1 MSRVRLVGVCLFVS
15 ILSVSFS
22 ARAAATAT
30 DLLPASALRGA
41 RAIVVGSGLD
51 TGSIAVIFAATG
63 GGTVPAAI
71 VSQSANV
78 LEMVVPP
85 TAASGPVTVTT
96 GSTTLG
102 TFGFTLLADAP
113 FVNVT
118 TLGASAQAHDLFKDA
133 SGVAV
138 ASSGKVY
145 VTDTLH
151 HQVKILAPG
160 GQVLSIIGT
169 GDPGLVNGPAASAKF
184 KQPGAVVTD
193 AAGINIYVADTG
205 NNVIRRI
212 ASDGSVTTYAG
223 SGLASDN
230 DGLALQAAFKQPMG
244 LAFDRSGNLL
254 VADSG
259 NNRIRL
265 ITPAGAVTT
274 LAGGVHDGF
283 ADGAAAQSLFKQP
296 AGVTVALSGAV
307 FVADTGNNRIRKIEN
322 GQVSTVAGTGQP
334 GFNDGSSITAQFNQ
348 PSAITSDDAGN
359 LFIADTANH
368 AIRKV
373 TFASSEATV
382 STISGNGTPGYVDGA
397 ASIARFKQPA
407 GIDCKGA
414 LFVGDAGN
422 DALRELL
429 QQVMATD
436 LYPRSGA
443 PSGGTDVRIF
453 GVGFIAGT
461 TQVMFGTAPATA
473 LTFVSSTEIIATTPA
488 GSIGAVDVKVTTPGG
503 TSTLTAAY
511 TYAAPPTIASITP
524 VKGKTAGGELV
535 TITGTNFI
543 ASATSVQIGG
553 AAATQV
559 SVTSPT
565 SLTASTPAGTA
576 GSADV
581 AVATSAGTAT
591 KPAAF
596 TYFAPPIITGFAPQ
610 QGSAGTVVIITGQN
624 FDPDAGADQVFFSS
638 LPAAVQSASATQLV
652 VLAPNGVTTGRI
664 TVTTVGGSTTS
675 ANDFST
681 SMVVSLEITAPATSF
696 QQGTTVRF
704 NAVARL
710 SNGSGTDVSS
720 QAGWSSS
727 NGNVAAVDAT
737 GAVSGR
743 GAGSAIVTTVFGG
756 FTATRSVTIES
767 LTLPAL
773 VPTPI
778 QRTAVQS
785 LADTVR
791 FLYTGPSAV
800 QTGVAT
806 TAIDDQ
812 RVSTIRGSIRDRA
825 NQPIAGVDITVVRH
839 PELGHTLSRADGV
852 FNIALNGGGTVTLH
866 LAKAGY
872 IEAERAVTTQWNE
885 QRPIDDIVLVGYD
898 GHVTAVAM
906 GASVSQIAQGSRV
919 EDVDGARTATVF
931 LPVGE
936 GATIVGRDGST
947 STVTALHIRATEF
960 TVGSTGPLAM
970 PAALPATSAY
980 TYCVELSADEA
991 TTGTVRFTK
1000 PISIYVENFIH
1011 FPVGTVVPVGY
1022 YDRVASAWKASANGR
1037 VIKILAVVNGLASVD
1052 ADGDGAADTALQIS
1066 DDERKQLAV
1075 LYAAG
1080 QTIWRATVD
1089 HFTPFDCNWS
1099 ILPPTDVQVPDEP
1112 ALSSTPNPNEHSANQ
1127 TCGWSVIDCANQVL
1141 SESIPIQGTP
1151 YSLDY
1156 NSSRAGFVQ
1165 YKTTARLTGA
1175 SLPPS
1180 VNRVELKISVAG
1192 TSRTLTFAPSAN
1204 LNYDFTWDGVDEF
1217 GRTVE
1222 GAKPGIFEVTYVYQG
1237 RYAVASSGQASDPAW
1252 AVPALVFADVTR
1264 TAAEYRLSKQSSLL
1278 LGHLD
1283 ATTAF
1288 GGWTFS
1294 PQRFY
1299 DGVSGTIYDRGTMR
1313 SVDPLQLNETII
1325 TTVAG
1330 NGRVGLGAADG
1341 GADAAHDLFSMA
1353 PAPDGAI
1360 YFTDAYKIRK
1370 LTPDGAVVTLAG
1382 TTGAGFTPDG
1392 TPALGNP
1399 LVSYQMAAGPD
1410 GTLYLIDDRTRVR
1423 KLVDGAWKTVAGNGT
1438 SESAGPIDGVLA
1450 TSVGIVANG
1459 ITIGRDGT
1467 IYLSGGGRIFR
1478 VDPDGIVHTIAG
1490 FSKTNSTSAFV
1501 DGAPATSVSVYA
1513 FGLAVGPDGSIYFA
1527 DQHNVGRVSP
1537 DGRIFHVPFAHGP
1550 STQPQNLA
1558 VAADGT
1564 LLIGDL
1570 NAAKVFAIGTDGITR
1585 LLAGTGGFIGG
1596 HITPAPTG
1604 ASRSVVVDYP
1614 WEVRVAPDGSL
1625 LLLDLT
1631 FESIRRITTS
1641 FPRVEVAGAPVFTSA
1656 DGSLAYVFSGG
1667 RHTRTLD
1674 TLTGVALET
1683 LDYDPDGNLI
1693 RVTDQDG
1700 RITTIERDTA
1710 GVPTAIVASNGQR
1723 TNLTVAAG
1731 RLMAVTEP
1739 SGASYGFVYG
1749 ANGLLSHLTDRRRGG
1764 HDFSYDAN
1772 GLLFRDNDPAGGF
1785 IALTRSG
1792 SGQTFSV
1799 TRTSAEG
1806 RTQSYASAVDT
1817 SAHETH
1823 IHTDTAGLPM
1833 TSAFFGGSSTVTTAD
1848 GTSVVSSLTADPRFG
1863 MMAPLTSSTIT
1874 TGGHTLFLAR
1884 RRSATL
1890 ADPKNP
1896 FSLTSLTDSFTANG
1910 LTWTSTYDAISR
1922 SIAHV
1927 SPTGRRSS
1935 LILDSKGRMTRVQTP
1950 SLQDTLLGYDDR
1962 GRLATITRGSR
1973 VTTYDYDAF
1982 DRVAS
1987 VTDPLHRATGF
1998 RYDSANRVI
2007 TQTLADGRTIGFSYD
2022 ENGNVTSVTP
2032 PSRPAHTFLFTPIDL
2047 ASSYAPPAAPNGG
2060 VTTYHYNRDRQLTFA
2075 TRPDGQIVSLG
2086 YDTAGRLRTL
2096 TAPTLTDTFGYDAVG
2111 HLMSI
2116 AASNGQSLAFAYGGA
2131 LLTAQQWSGTVNGTV
2146 SYAYDNNLRLVSE
2159 NGVAY
2164 SYDNDGLLM
2173 SAGALTL
2180 TRDPQNASI
2189 TGTNIGIVS
2198 DAYVY
2203 NTFGEQSEYSVMEN
2217 GALVLDEQYVRDDVG
2232 RITAQTD
2239 SLSVISTTFGY
2250 AYDPAGRLSS
2260 VTHDG
2265 VETASYTY
2273 NGNSGRATKT
2283 TPWGGTETATYDDQD
2298 RLLTYNGMSY
2308 TYTANG
2314 ERSSKTDASGM
2325 TSYIY
2330 DALGNLRTVVLP
2342 NSTQIDYVIDGQ
2354 NRRVGKKVNGT
2365 LVKGWLYGDQ
2375 LRVVAEL
2382 DGTGAVVSQF
2392 VYGTH
2397 PNVPD
2402 YMLHGG
2408 NTYRFVTDHVGSPH
2422 FLIETATAETVEH
2435 IEYDEFG
2442 NVLFDEFPGFEPFGF
2457 AGGLYDADT
2466 KLVRFGARD
2475 YDPQTGTWTTKDP
2488 IGFSGKQTN
2497 LYGYTFGDPVN
2508 YADPTGTLTI
2518 PFFGWVDLGENAGT
2532 AALGSY
2538 ADTLADPN
2546 AGWLA
2551 KGAAAVGGAFSALW
2565 TPCTS
2570 DKTFATLAAAYAANE
2585 YGGRSFWQY
2594 TNGDPAYSSKYLT
2607 RGSGWGYPYEPG
2619 AEAAERL
2626 SLPSYNSGVT
2636 VKEIPNSWR
2645 SYASGPT
2652 PVDPDFGHL
2661 GGGIQYVIKR

>member
-1 MSRVRLVGVCLFVS
+1 VCLFVS

-22 ARAAATAT
+22 ALAAATAT
-30 DLLPASALRGA
+30 DLLPASAPRGA

-51 TGSIAVIFAATG
+51 TGSIAVVFAATG

-78 LEMVVPP
+78 LEIVVPP
-85 TAASGPVTVTT
+85 TAASGPVMVTA
-96 GSTTLG
+96 GSKTLA

-113 FVNVT
+113 FVTVT

-151 HQVKILAPG
+151 HQVKILAPT
-160 GQVLSIIGT
+160 GQLLSTIGT
-169 GDPGLVNGPAASAKF
+169 GDPGLVNGTAGAAKF

-212 ASDGSVTTYAG
+212 ASDGSATTYVG
-223 SGLASDN
+223 SGLASDT
-230 DGLALQAAFKQPMG
+230 DGPALQAAFKQPMG
-244 LAFDRSGNLL
+244 LAFDLSGNLL

-296 AGVTVALSGAV
+296 AGVTVTLSGAV
-307 FVADTGNNRIRKIEN
+307 FVSDTGNNRIRKIDG
-322 GQVSTVAGTGQP
+322 GQVSTVAGAGQP

-348 PSAITSDDAGN
+348 PSALASDEAGN

-373 TFASSEATV
+373 AFAPSGATV
-382 STISGNGTPGYVDGA
+382 STVSGNGTPGYADGA
-397 ASIARFKQPA
+397 ASVARFKQPA
-407 GIDCKGA
+407 GIDSKGA

-422 DALRELL
+422 NALRELL
-429 QQVMATD
+429 QQVTATN

-443 PSGGTDVRIF
+443 PAGGTEVRIF

-461 TQVMFGTAPATA
+461 TQVTFGTGSATA
-473 LTFVSSTEIIATTPA
+473 VTYVSSTEIIATTPA
-488 GSIGAVDVKVTTPGG
+488 GPIGAVDIKVTTPTG

-511 TYAAPPTIASITP
+511 TYAAPPTIASTTP

-543 ASATSVQIGG
+543 ASATTVQIGG
-553 AAATQV
+553 AAAAQIT
-559 SVTSPT
+559 VTSPT
-565 SLTASTPAGTA
+565 SLTASTPSGAAGP
-576 GSADV
+576 ADV
-581 AVATSAGTAT
+581 VVGTSAGTAT

-596 TYFAPPIITGFAPQ
+596 MYFAPPVITGFAPQ
-610 QGSAGTVVIITGQN
+610 QGSAGTVVTITGQH
-624 FDPDAGADQVFFSS
+624 FDPDASADQVFFSS

-652 VLAPNGVTTGRI
+652 VLAPSGVSTGRI
-664 TVTTVGGSTTS
+664 TVTTAGGSATS
-675 ANDFST
+675 ATDFST
-681 SMVVSLEITAPATSF
+681 STIISLEITAPATSF
-696 QQGTTVRF
+696 QQGTAVRF

-710 SNGSGTDVSS
+710 SNGSGTDVSL

-727 NGNVAAVDAT
+727 NGDVAAVDTT

-743 GAGSAIVTTVFGG
+743 GAGNAVVTAVFGG

-767 LTLPAL
+767 LTVPVL
-773 VPTPI
+773 VPTAI
-778 QRTAVQS
+778 NRTAVQS

-806 TAIDDQ
+806 NAIDDQ
-812 RVSTIRGSIRDRA
+812 RVSTIRGSFHDRA
-825 NQPIAGVDITVVRH
+825 RQPIAGVDVTVVGH
-839 PELGHTLSRADGV
+839 PELGHTLSRMDGV
-852 FNIALNGGGTVTLH
+852 FNIALNGGGTLTLH

-872 IEAERAVTTQWNE
+872 IEADRAVTTQWNE
-885 QRPIDDIVLVGYD
+885 QRSIDDIVLVGYD
-898 GHVTAVAM
+898 AHVTAVAM
-906 GASVSQIAQGSRV
+906 GASTSQIAQGSRV

-936 GATIVGRDGST
+936 GATIVGRDGLT
-947 STVTALHIRATEF
+947 STVTALHVRATEF

-1000 PISIYVENFIH
+1000 PISIYVENFVH

-1022 YDRVASAWKASANGR
+1022 YDRTASAWKASANGR
-1037 VIKILAVVNGLASVD
+1037 VIKIISVVNGLASVD
-1052 ADGDGAADTALQIS
+1052 TDGDGAADTALQIS

-1099 ILPPTDVQVPDEP
+1099 ILPPTDVQAPDEP
-1112 ALSSTPNPNEHSANQ
+1112 TLSSTPNPNEHSANQ

-1175 SLPPS
+1175 SLPAS

-1192 TSRTLTFAPSAN
+1192 TSRTLTFAPRAN
-1204 LNYDFTWDGVDEF
+1204 LNYEFTWDGVDEF

-1237 RYAVASSGQASDPAW
+1237 RYALGSSGQTSDPAW
-1252 AVPALVFADVTR
+1252 AVPALVYGDVTR

-1299 DGVSGTIYDRGTMR
+1299 DGISGTLYDRGTMR
-1313 SVDPLQLNETII
+1313 SVDPLQLKETII

-1330 NGRVGLGAADG
+1330 NGLIGLGTADG

-1353 PAPDGAI
+1353 PAPDGSI

-1370 LTPDGAVVTLAG
+1370 LTPDGAVTTLAG

-1392 TPALGNP
+1392 AAALGNP

-1423 KLVDGAWKTVAGNGT
+1423 KLVNGTWKTVAGNGT

-1450 TSVGIVANG
+1450 TSVGIVPNG
-1459 ITIGRDGT
+1459 ITIGPDGT

-1490 FSKTNSTSAFV
+1490 FSKTNGTSAFV
-1501 DGAPATSVSVYA
+1501 DGAPATSVGVYA

-1570 NAAKVFAIGTDGITR
+1570 NAAKVFSIGTDGITR

-1596 HITPAPTG
+1596 HTTPAPTG
-1604 ASRSVVVDYP
+1604 VSRSVIVDYP

-1656 DGSLAYVFSGG
+1656 DGSLAYVFNAG

-1683 LDYDPDGNLI
+1683 LDYDPYGNLI
-1693 RVTDQDG
+1693 RITDQDG
-1700 RITTIERDTA
+1700 RITTIERDIA
-1710 GVPTAIVASNGQR
+1710 GVPTAIVAPNGQR
-1723 TNLTVAAG
+1723 TTLTVTSGHLTAI
-1731 RLMAVTEP
+1731 TEP
-1739 SGASYGFVYG
+1739 SGATYGFEYG
-1749 ANGLLSHLTDRRRGG
+1749 ANGLLATLTDRRHGVHG
-1764 HDFSYDAN
+1764 FTYDEN
-1772 GLLFRDNDPAGGF
+1772 GLLSKDTDPVGGF

-1792 SGQTFSV
+1792 IGQTFSI
-1799 TRTSAEG
+1799 TRTGAEG
-1806 RTQSYASAVDT
+1806 RSQAYSSAVDAT
-1817 SAHETH
+1817 GHETH
-1823 IHTDTAGLPM
+1823 IHTDTAGLST
-1833 TSAFFGGSSTVTTAD
+1833 TSSFFGASSTVSTAD
-1848 GTSVVSSLTADPRFG
+1848 GRSVVSSFSPDPRFG
-1863 MMAPLTSSTIT
+1863 MMAPLRSATIT
-1874 TGGHTLFLAR
+1874 TGGHTLLLSQ
-1884 RRSATL
+1884 RRSAVL
-1890 ADPKNP
+1890 ADPKNV
-1896 FSLTSLTDSFTANG
+1896 FSFTAHTDSFTANG

-1922 SIAHV
+1922 SIAKV
-1927 SPTGRRSS
+1927 SPAGRTSS
-1935 LILDSKGRMTRVQTP
+1935 LMLDAKRRATRAHIP
-1950 SLQDTLLGYDDR
+1950 SLEDVLLGYDDR
-1962 GRLATITRGSR
+1962 GRLATVTRGSR
-1973 VTTYDYDAF
+1973 VIKYDYDAF
-1982 DRVAS
+1982 DRIAK
-1987 VTDPLHRATGF
+1987 VTDPLHRETSFA
-1998 RYDSANRVI
+1998 YDSANRVI
-2007 TQTLADGRTIGFSYD
+2007 TKTLADGRTIGFTYD
-2022 ENGNVTSVTP
+2022 ENGNMTSVTP
-2032 PSRPAHTFLFTPIDL
+2032 PSRLSHTFLSTLVNLP
-2047 ASSYAPPAAPNGG
+2047 SSYVPPVAPSGG
-2060 VTTYHYNRDRQLTFA
+2060 ATIYRYNRERQLTFA
-2075 TRPDGQIVSLG
+2075 TRPDGQEVSLG

-2096 TAPTLTDTFGYDAVG
+2096 TAPTLTDTFAYDAVG
-2111 HLMSI
+2111 HVTSI
-2116 AASNGQSLAFAYGGA
+2116 AASNGQSLTFSYAGA
-2131 LLTAQQWSGTVNGTV
+2131 LLTGQQWSGPVSGAI
-2146 SYAYDNNLRLVSE
+2146 SYAYDDNLRVVAE
-2159 NGVAY
+2159 NGVSY
-2164 SYDNDGLLM
+2164 GYDNDSLLVR
-2173 SAGALTL
+2173 AGDLTL
-2180 TRDPQNASI
+2180 GRDPQNGFL
-2189 TGTNIGIVS
+2189 TGTSIGILS
-2198 DAYVY
+2198 DAYLY
-2203 NTFGEQSEYSVMEN
+2203 NTFGEQSEYSVTEN
-2217 GALVLDEQYVRDDVG
+2217 GAVVLDEQYVRDDAG
-2232 RITAQTD
+2232 KITAQTE
-2239 SLSVISTTFGY
+2239 SFSGTSTTFGY
-2250 AYDPAGRLSS
+2250 VYDTAGRLAS

-2273 NGNSGRATKT
+2273 NANSGRATKT
-2283 TPWGGTETATYDDQD
+2283 TPWRGTEAATYDDQD

-2314 ERSSKTDASGM
+2314 ELSSKTDASG
-2325 TSYIY
+2325 TTNYIY
-2330 DALGNLRTVVLP
+2330 DALGNLRTVTLP
-2342 NSTQIDYVIDGQ
+2342 DATQIEYVIDGQ

-2365 LVKGWLYGDQ
+2365 LVKGWLYADQ

-2382 DGTGAVVSQF
+2382 DGAGTVVSQF

-2397 PNVPD
+2397 TNVPD
-2402 YMLHGG
+2402 YMLRGG
-2408 NTYRFVTDHVGSPH
+2408 NTYRFVTDHAGSPR
-2422 FLIETATAETVEH
+2422 FLIETGTADAVEH

-2442 NVLFDEFPGFEPFGF
+2442 NVLFDELPGFQPFGF

-2475 YDPQTGTWTTKDP
+2475 YDSQTGYWTTKDP
-2488 IGFSGKQTN
+2488 LGFAGKQSN
-2497 LYGYTFGDPVN
+2497 LYAYAYGDPVN
-2508 YADPTGTLTI
+2508 YADPTGTLTV

-2532 AALGSY
+2532 AALTSY

-2570 DKTFATLAAAYAANE
+2570 DATFTTLSIAAGADAFARRPYWRYIGPE
-2585 YGGRSFWQY
+2585 
-2594 TNGDPAYSSKYLT
+2594 SSPDGPWLT
-2607 RGSGWGYPYEPG
+2607 RGWEPPYGTDYSSAKDALQLPKLPTDVVQVRPG
-2619 AEAAERL
+2619 AFEPVAGPRTV
-2626 SLPSYNSGVT
+2626 SGN
-2636 VKEIPNSWR
+2636 P
-2645 SYASGPT
+2645 A
-2652 PVDPDFGHL
+2652 F
-2661 GGGIQYVIKR
+2661 GGGGGSEYYRAWTFPR